1 MYKKCLLILLFIFVF
16 KKGTCNNILGGH
28 MYANGFYSQG
38 NTGFFTLQLDL
49 YAACINTN
57 DTAAIAA
64 QFPSIITIAI
74 YADDGSNTLYQ
85 SIQGIRGNNPKSVSG
100 GYLPNCILNAGLNCY
115 ISNSYSFNVKIPGNL
130 TGFTVIYE
138 SCCRADSLT
147 NVNGSQG
154 LSITTKLIFP
164 GYPFLIIEG
173 GIANYPYFFND
184 NNNTVVCAKEPFS
197 LSLLPKPLT
206 APISTFSY
214 HLTPGFGSS
223 VTIEKQTVISKGKP
237 LVPLIYDTINGFD
250 GYFPLG
256 KSVSIDTLTGVLSG
270 IAPAPGNYLINVI
283 IKEYVEGS
291 TIIFSKQ
298 FTLRVRSCHLDAI
311 KLDSVRI
318 LCDSLKVS
326 FANQASN
333 TGIVAYQWQFLQNN
347 TVIGSAS
354 DSTPKFV
361 FPDTGSYT
369 IKLKVTNTAG
379 CRDSAIQQLS
389 LYPFLKPGFTISGNC
404 IQQPYVFTD
413 TSTTSFGSIQ
423 NRHWDFGDQATLSDT
438 SIATSPTYQY
448 ATKGIKT
455 IQLTV
460 SNTKGCVAT
469 MQKTLEVTDKPPLM
483 LFTHDTLICSIDTLK
498 LQANGQGIISWAPS
512 YNILG
517 AQSAS
522 PSVFPKQTTRY
533 IATLNANGCINTD
546 TVTVN
551 VLDYITVDAGADLSI
566 CLQDSTQLK
575 TISKATSFLWSPAKG
590 LSSSTTKSPVAA
602 PISNTQ
608 YIVTA
613 NLGKCQAKDT
623 VVINVYP
630 YPIVDA
636 GNDTLICSGSKAF
649 LKGVV
654 NTTNYYWSSSRSLSD
669 IYSLTPIA
677 IPKSTT
683 KYVLTGF
690 QQSGCIKPVSD
701 TVVVTVDNSIA
712 VDAGRDTSVFIGQ
725 PLQLH
730 ASGGGSTYTWSPK
743 TGLSDANIPDPIVI
757 LDGSLDYIKY
767 FVTTTANG
775 CEAQDDVVVK
785 IVKSKPDIY
794 VPSAFSP
801 NRDGRNDYLRAIPV
815 GIKTFLNFD
824 IYQRWGG
831 LVFHT
836 TDPLKAWDGRIQGQD
851 QPNGVYIYI
860 ARGID
865 YLGNLIEKKGTV
877 IILR

>member
-16 KKGTCNNILGGH
+16 KKGTCNHILGGEI
-28 MYANGFYSQG
+28 YAISHSSQG
-38 NTGFFTLQLDL
+38 NFGEFTMGLDL
-49 YAACINTN
+49 YAECLNNPDSSALVSLFPATISIAVYSNTTGN
-57 DTAAIAA
+57 LYY
-64 QFPSIITIAI
+64 SNN
-74 YADDGSNTLYQ
+74 GSNLKLFAVK
-85 SIQGIRGNNPKSVSG
+85 SISG
-100 GYLPNCILNAGLNCY
+100 GKLPNCVINAGLNCY
-115 ISNSYSFNVKIPGNL
+115 SRASYVFKLIIPNDPN
-130 TGFTVIYE
+130 GFTIVYE
-138 SCCRADSLT
+138 SCCRTSNAT
-147 NVNGSQG
+147 NIVGNQG
-154 LSITTKLIFP
+154 YVITRKLVETDKQYKLF
-164 GYPFLIIEG
+164 
-173 GIANYPYFFND
+173 ANFAD
-184 NNNTVVCAKEPFS
+184 NNNTVICANSPFS
-197 LSLLPKPLT
+197 LPLLTQVYDLPNIK
-206 APISTFSY
+206 FSY
-214 HLTPGFGSS
+214 HFTPAYGSK
-223 VTIEKQTVISKGKP
+223 VTVENQTIVSNGEP
-237 LVPLIYDTINGFD
+237 FVSLLYDTIQNYS

-256 KSVSIDTLTGVLSG
+256 KNVSIDTLTGIVSG
-270 IAPAPGNYLINVI
+270 IAPKEGDYLINAL
-283 IKEYVEGS
+283 IKQYIDGS
-291 TIIFSKQ
+291 LITFTKQ
-298 FTLRVRSCHLDAI
+298 FILRVRSCVLNAAY
-311 KLDSVRI
+311 LDSIRI
-318 LCDSLKVS
+318 DCDSLKVS

-333 TGIVAYQWQFLQNN
+333 TGIVAYQWQFLRNN

-389 LYPFLKPGFTISGNC
+389 LYPFLKPGFTITGNC

-423 NRHWDFGDQATLSDT
+423 NRHWDFGDQTTLSDT

-469 MQKTLEVTDKPPLM
+469 MQKTLEVTDKPPFILS
-483 LFTHDTLICSIDTLK
+483 THDTLICSIDTLK

-517 AQSAS
+517 VQSAS

-590 LSSSTTKSPVAA
+590 LSSSTTKSPFVA

-630 YPIVDA
+630 YPIVNA

-654 NTTNYYWSSSRSLSD
+654 NSTNYYWSSSRSLSD
-669 IYSLTPIA
+669 INSLTPIA
-677 IPKSTT
+677 TPKSTT

-690 QQSGCIKPVSD
+690 QQSGCIKPISD

>member
-1 MYKKCLLILLFIFVF
+1 MYKIWLIGILTLSSIN
-16 KKGTCNNILGGH
+16 GICNHILGGEI
-28 MYANGFYSQG
+28 YAISHSSQG
-38 NTGFFTLQLDL
+38 NFGEFTMGLDL
-49 YAACINTN
+49 YAECLNNPDSSALVSLFPATISIAVYSNTTGN
-57 DTAAIAA
+57 LYY
-64 QFPSIITIAI
+64 SNN
-74 YADDGSNTLYQ
+74 GSNLKLFAVK
-85 SIQGIRGNNPKSVSG
+85 SISG
-100 GYLPNCILNAGLNCY
+100 GKLPNCVVNAGLNCY
-115 ISNSYSFNVKIPGNL
+115 SRASYVFKLIIPNDPN
-130 TGFTVIYE
+130 GFTIVYE
-138 SCCRADSLT
+138 SCCRTSNAT
-147 NVNGSQG
+147 NIVGNQG
-154 LSITTKLIFP
+154 YVITRKLVETDKQYKLF
-164 GYPFLIIEG
+164 
-173 GIANYPYFFND
+173 ANFAD
-184 NNNTVVCAKEPFS
+184 NNNTVICANSPFS
-197 LSLLPKPLT
+197 LPLLTQVYDLPNIK
-206 APISTFSY
+206 FSY
-214 HLTPGFGSS
+214 HFTPAYGSN
-223 VTIEKQTVISKGKP
+223 VTVENQTIVSKGEP
-237 LVPLIYDTINGFD
+237 FVSLLYDTIQNYS

-256 KSVSIDTLTGVLSG
+256 KNVSIDTLTGIVSG
-270 IAPAPGNYLINVI
+270 IAPKGGDYLINAL
-283 IKEYVEGS
+283 IKQYIDGS
-291 TIIFSKQ
+291 LITFTKQ
-298 FTLRVRSCHLDAI
+298 FILRVRSCELNAAY
-311 KLDSVRI
+311 LDSIRI
-318 LCDSLKVS
+318 NCDSLKVS

-333 TGIVAYQWQFLQNN
+333 TGIVAYQWQFLRNN

-379 CRDSAIQQLS
+379 CRDSAIQQLT
-389 LYPFLKPGFTISGNC
+389 LYPFLKPGFTITGNC

-423 NRHWDFGDQATLSDT
+423 NRHWDFGDQTTLSDT

-469 MQKTLEVTDKPPLM
+469 LQKTLEVIDKPPFILS
-483 LFTHDTLICSIDTLK
+483 THDTLICSIDTLK

-533 IATLNANGCINTD
+533 IATINANGCINTD

-566 CLQDSTQLK
+566 CLHDSTQLK

-590 LSSSTTKSPVAA
+590 LSSSTTKSPFAA

-630 YPIVDA
+630 YPIVNA

-712 VDAGRDTSVFIGQ
+712 VDAGRDTSVFIAQ

-775 CEAQDDVVVK
+775 CEAQDDVVIK

-794 VPSAFSP
+794 VPTAFSP

-815 GIKTFLNFD
+815 GIRTFLNFD
-824 IYQRWGG
+824 IYNRSGK
-831 LVFHT
+831 LIFHT

-851 QPNGVYIYI
+851 QSNGVYVYI

-865 YLGNLIEKKGTV
+865 YLGNLIEKNGTV
-877 IILR
+877 VILR